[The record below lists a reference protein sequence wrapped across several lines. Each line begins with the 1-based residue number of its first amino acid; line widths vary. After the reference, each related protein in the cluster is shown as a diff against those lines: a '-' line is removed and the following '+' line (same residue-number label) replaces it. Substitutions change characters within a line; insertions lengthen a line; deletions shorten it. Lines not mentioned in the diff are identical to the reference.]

1 MILENFPFIIISI
14 QNLEVF
20 GWDEPVFPV
29 IFNFSPRI
37 MENPERGVQLFSPE
51 NLLITSTGLQVWP
64 LKSESNY
71 FINLLY
77 GHRAFQGLPPAA
89 LVKSGAAP
97 SCYIPF
103 DSSHHEESRTL
114 FGIQIGPLGA
124 EIWAKPKLFGGS
136 FHFSAIFGEK
146 KWTEKRRGKECGKW
160 K

>member
-1 MILENFPFIIISI
+1 MIPKYFPFIIISI
-14 QNLEVF
+14 QNLEFF
-20 GWDEPVFPV
+20 GWEEPVFLV
-29 IFNFSPRI
+29 IFNIFPEI
-37 MENPERGVQLFSPE
+37 MEKPERGVQLFSPE

-103 DSSHHEESRTL
+103 DSPHHEESKTL
-114 FGIQIGPLGA
+114 YRIRIGPLGA
-124 EIWAKPKLFGGS
+124 EIRAKPKLF
-136 FHFSAIFGEK
+136 
-146 KWTEKRRGKECGKW
+146 RG
-160 K
+160 